1 VPALAR
7 VPARYI
13 HAPWEMPPEVQR
25 EAGCSIGN
33 DYPPPIV
40 DHAQARERTLAAY
53 KQAREAA

>member
-1 VPALAR
+1 
-7 VPARYI
+7 
-13 HAPWEMPPEVQR
+13 MPPKVQR
-25 EAGCSIGN
+25 EAGCTIGE